1 MDSLCA
7 VLFLWQTK
15 VMRVKLEFMKR
26 KFVFYFSFVCFIG
39 VSFMANSIVLDKYT
53 WSNRLLIVVT
63 DKNENNLEKKVRNF
77 FEQHACD
84 IDDRN
89 LKLLHFFL
97 DDPTVLELPSSIK
110 HHTGMW
116 LLGYDGNIKAHSED
130 SQLLHDLFEI
140 IDTMPMRKGEMK
152 SGSRNCS

>member
-1 MDSLCA
+1 
-7 VLFLWQTK
+7 
-15 VMRVKLEFMKR
+15 MRVKLKFMKR
-26 KFVFYFSFVCFIG
+26 KFVFYVSFAFFIG
-39 VSFMANSIVLDKYT
+39 VSFMANSIVLDKYA

-63 DKNENNLEKKVRNF
+63 DKDENNLEKKVRKF
-77 FEQHACD
+77 FEQHVCD

-97 DDPTVLELPSSIK
+97 DDPNVLELPSSI
-110 HHTGMW
+110 HHQTGMW

-130 SQLLHDLFEI
+130 GKLLHDLFEI

-152 SGSRNCS
+152 SGYRNCS

>member
-1 MDSLCA
+1 
-7 VLFLWQTK
+7 
-15 VMRVKLEFMKR
+15 MKR
-26 KFVFYFSFVCFIG
+26 KLVFYVSFAFFIG
-39 VSFMANSIVLDKYT
+39 VSFMANSIVLDKYA

-63 DKNENNLEKKVRNF
+63 DKDENNLEKKVRKF
-77 FEQHACD
+77 FEQHVCD

-89 LKLLHFFL
+89 LKLLHFFS
-97 DDPTVLELPSSIK
+97 DDPNVLELPSSI
-110 HHTGMW
+110 HHQTGIW

-130 SQLLHDLFEI
+130 GQLLHDLFKI

>member
-1 MDSLCA
+1 
-7 VLFLWQTK
+7 
-15 VMRVKLEFMKR
+15 MRVKLKFMKR
-26 KFVFYFSFVCFIG
+26 KLVFYVSFAFFIG
-39 VSFMANSIVLDKYT
+39 VSFMANSSVLDKYA

-63 DKNENNLEKKVRNF
+63 DKDENNLEKKVRKF
-77 FEQHACD
+77 FEQHVCD

-89 LKLLHFFL
+89 LRLLHFFS
-97 DDPTVLELPSSIK
+97 DDPNVLELPSSI
-110 HHTGMW
+110 HHQTGVW

-130 SQLLHDLFEI
+130 GQLLHDLFEI

>member
-1 MDSLCA
+1 
-7 VLFLWQTK
+7 
-15 VMRVKLEFMKR
+15 MRVKLKFMKR
-26 KFVFYFSFVCFIG
+26 KFVLYVSFAFFIG
-39 VSFMANSIVLDKYT
+39 VSFMANSIVLDKYA

-63 DKNENNLEKKVRNF
+63 DKDENNLEKKVRKF
-77 FEQHACD
+77 FEQHVCD

-97 DDPTVLELPSSIK
+97 DDPNVLELPSSI
-110 HHTGMW
+110 HHQTAMW

-130 SQLLHDLFEI
+130 SQLLQDLFEI
-140 IDTMPMRKGEMK
+140 IDTMPMRKREMK